1 MNAQTL
7 QSEIHGD
14 NKVHDEHLFI
24 IIHQSK
30 FNVQNYLCKYVAV
43 FQQGAADCLPFL
55 FYFLAY
61 ELWFKQC
68 LYEIDSIR
76 EIFMGGEKIQQF
88 IDATNE
94 NRRDNYGIVD
104 ERKMLEIN
112 KRLSRVGKYHSV
124 EI

>member
-1 MNAQTL
+1 MFT
-7 QSEIHGD
+7 IF
-14 NKVHDEHLFI
+14 V
-24 IIHQSK
+24 
-30 FNVQNYLCKYVAV
+30 
-43 FQQGAADCLPFL
+43 
-55 FYFLAY
+55 YFLAY

-88 IDATNE
+88 IEATNE
-94 NRRDNYGIVD
+94 SNRKDNYGIVD